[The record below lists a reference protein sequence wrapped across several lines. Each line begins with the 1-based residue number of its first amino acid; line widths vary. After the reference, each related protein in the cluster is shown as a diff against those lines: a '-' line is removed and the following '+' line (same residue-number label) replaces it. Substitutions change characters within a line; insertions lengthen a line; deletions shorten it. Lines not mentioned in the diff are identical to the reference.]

1 MAVAVSQAG
10 PFAKKVTSVAAAQA
24 TGSSAAFAI
33 PVSDAY
39 TFYLNV
45 TSAGQTTMDT
55 VFQTSVDGG
64 TTYVNVPWRFAQVT
78 TVTGCYVLNVA
89 GSGVS
94 PTMDTTAGTT
104 ASATLGNGLIVL
116 GTGGQLCL
124 QAIVD
129 PRFMKLG
136 MTVSGTAP
144 ISDLYVIAWPRGTRA
159 TGIE

>member
-1 MAVAVSQAG
+1 MAISVSQAA

-33 PVSDAY
+33 PVADAY

-45 TSAGQTTMDT
+45 TAAGQTTMDT

-78 TVTGCYVLNVA
+78 TVTGCYVLNVSA
-89 GSGVS
+89 GVNAS
-94 PTMDTTAGTT
+94 MDTTAGTT

-116 GTGGQLCL
+116 GSGGQLCL

-129 PRFMKLG
+129 PRYMKLG

-144 ISDLYVIAWPRGTRA
+144 ISDLYVVTWPRGTRA
-159 TGIE
+159 MGIE